1 MLKDVTYPAHRRYK
15 SRTQWEPVG
24 FFSEC
29 LCNSTQF
36 DLMLGFFS
44 SSAINVL
51 ADGFASFLYNGGRM
65 RLIINDILTE
75 QDKAAF
81 ANGTLDTLPFFDLT
95 DLEKLKTTLSERD
108 THFFE
113 CLSWL
118 IKNDKL
124 EVKIVAPKEGIGISH
139 TKTGVFD
146 DGQDYV
152 AFDGSCNFS
161 RTALVDNI
169 ESLTVSCE
177 WDGNIEAEK
186 AIDIKEDFETVF
198 NGKDETIVY
207 KTTAQVR
214 TQLVDGFKDKSLTS
228 LLEDEYK
235 LIDRRSKEKDLPS
248 SVKHALE
255 KARQRVSTAINKLK
269 EEKAVTQHDVVITQ
283 EVEPS
288 FPYPTGPREYQTQA
302 FENWKN
308 NNQRGL
314 FNMATGTGKTLTSL
328 NCLLEIYK
336 RNGYYKAII
345 LVPTIT
351 LVNQWEQECE
361 KFHFSN
367 VIKVYS
373 KNSEWRSKIERLQM
387 AEEYKKAKEPSQ
399 NFIIIS
405 TYASFTR
412 SNVFDILNGFEKSK
426 VLLIADEAHNMGSP
440 TIIKRLGDI
449 KYLRRIGL
457 SATPERQFDDDTN
470 RKLFKFFGAEKQYTF
485 EYLMEQAIN
494 DGYLCRY
501 FYYPHLVRLTDEEF
515 QKYVELSL
523 KISKYFNYNSNS
535 FEKKDDILMSML
547 LARKRIIHK
556 AANKL
561 AAFNQIINERYKKN
575 GNLKYSLV
583 YVPEGTKPDYIA
595 DSDMFDSTDQ
605 VADDIVSDHLIDDYT
620 EAVMKLDKYIT
631 VKKFVSG
638 QKDRDK
644 VLSDF
649 ASGKLQV
656 LTSMKCLDE
665 GVDVPRSELAIF
677 CASTGNPR
685 QFIQRRGRIL
695 RKHEDKF
702 MAEIHDLVVAPEVN
716 PGTDSFRMERAL
728 LKGELMRV
736 KNFSLL
742 SENPAFSQIELKS
755 VMRHY
760 GLNLY
765 NNDHIL

>member
-1 MLKDVTYPAHRRYK
+1 MLKEVTYPPHRRYK

-29 LCNSTQF
+29 LCNATQF

-95 DLEKLKTTLSERD
+95 DLEKLKSILSERD

-118 IKNDKL
+118 IRNNRL

-139 TKTGVFD
+139 TKTGVFG
-146 DGQDYV
+146 DGEDYV

-177 WDGNIEAEK
+177 WDGNIESEK
-186 AIDIKEDFETVF
+186 AREIKDDFETVF
-198 NGKDETIVY
+198 NGKDESIVY
-207 KTTAQVR
+207 KTTDKVR
-214 TQLVDGFKDKSLTS
+214 TQLADGFKDKSLTA

-235 LIDRRSKEKDLPS
+235 LIERHTKEKDLPS

-255 KARQRVSTAINKLK
+255 KARQRVSAAIDKLK
-269 EEKAVTQHDVVITQ
+269 EEKIEKKEVVITQ
-283 EVEPS
+283 EIEPC
-288 FPYPTGPREYQTQA
+288 FPYPTGPRDYQNQA
-302 FENWKN
+302 FENWKA
-308 NNQRGL
+308 NNQKGL
-314 FNMATGTGKTLTSL
+314 FAMATGTGKTITSL

-373 KNSEWRSKIERLQM
+373 KNSEWRTKIERLQM
-387 AEEYKKAKEPSQ
+387 AEEYKKAKESSQ

-412 SNVFDILNGFEKSK
+412 GNVFDNLNGFEKSK

-440 TIIKRLGDI
+440 TIMKRLGDI

-457 SATPERQFDDDTN
+457 SATPERQFDDETN
-470 RKLFKFFGAEKQYTF
+470 RKLFRFFGAEKQYTY
-485 EYLMEQAIN
+485 EYSMEEAIEN
-494 DGYLCRY
+494 GVLCRY
-501 FYYPHLVRLTDEEF
+501 FYYPHLVRLTDDEF
-515 QKYVELSL
+515 DKYVELSL
-523 KISKYFNYNSNS
+523 KISKYFNFNTNS
-535 FEKKDDILMSML
+535 FENKDDILMSML
-547 LARKRIIHK
+547 LARKRIVHK
-556 AANKL
+556 ATNKL
-561 AAFNQIINERYKKN
+561 TAFNQIINERYRKK

-595 DSDMFDSTDQ
+595 DADVFDSTDQ
-605 VADDIVSDHLIDDYT
+605 VADDIVSDRLIDDYT
-620 EAVMKLDKYIT
+620 KAVMKLDRFIT

-644 VLSDF
+644 VLGDF

-695 RKHEDKF
+695 RKHPDKF

-716 PGTDSFRMERAL
+716 PGSDSFRMERAL

-742 SENPAFSQIELKS
+742 SENPSFSQIELKS
-755 VMRHY
+755 VMEHY
-760 GLNLY
+760 GLNMY